1 MPQWTGKM
9 GTSTTKAGQVD
20 AFDVGPSRDGDQ
32 FHYSRASRLCLEL
45 LEATSDLNVV
55 SVEGISNADGVDA
68 GAESIDLA
76 LYYGSTDLSKARRVH
91 YRQLKHSTLHPD
103 KEWTASGLR
112 KTLTDFAA
120 RFTELVTR
128 FGVDDV
134 CARFVFEFE
143 TNRPLSAKVERAFV
157 ELQQGLAGREARYV
171 GSVTGLS
178 PAEIKIFAGLF
189 KPITRVE
196 GFLEQRAL
204 LDMDLRAYL
213 PDSDKDAARTLRDL
227 VARKA
232 TSEFKKNHEIHREDV
247 LDAMGVRLDDLFPA
261 SNLLEKPAVVVPR
274 AQMPDLIETIKTARS
289 PIILS
294 ADGGYGKSIVATQI
308 GLAMP
313 ESMTFV
319 YDCFGNGGYRNG
331 IDLRHRAKDGLV
343 QLANEMATRA
353 LCHPLIPTPKADDAS
368 YVRAFLARVTQASA
382 AIGDDTLLILV
393 LDAADNAEMASQEFH
408 DPPSFPRLLLAQTFP
423 SNVRLVLTAR
433 PHRVD
438 RLRPA
443 PEIVRF
449 RLDGFTEK
457 ETGDLLKS
465 RFPDA
470 REVDIQEF
478 HRLTSH
484 NPRVQRAA
492 LDLDPAAAL
501 PAVLRSLGPRPRTV
515 EDTIGELLAKAIS
528 RVRHSAP
535 DVEQPQID
543 CICAALATL
552 RPFVPITIIAQTAG
566 VDEGLVRS
574 FVHDLGRPLLL
585 RDDAVQFRDEPTET
599 WFQEQFKPGAE
610 QLDAFV
616 RRLKPLARDS
626 QYAASALPALMLSTG
641 RLDEL
646 VHLALSEDALPHN
659 DEIARRDIELQRLE
673 FATRAALR
681 EGRYVEAAKL
691 ALKAGGRV
699 AADDRKQ
706 TLLSGNVDLAARFL
720 GSDQLL
726 EQVARRQISGG
737 NWTGSEHAYE
747 AALLSGRE
755 DLRGE
760 ARARLRFAYDWL
772 GHYFRNRHEND
783 HNQSLEDKDV
793 LELHWTELNVHGPE
807 CCASQLRRW
816 SPRRLSFAVGHPLA
830 GRLVDAGRWTD
841 TDALALA
848 AGNDV
853 GLVLAVADQLH
864 RVSRHVPKAAAARTL
879 RLLLHPRI
887 KLEAPG
893 DWRGEGTR
901 ILAIAAMV
909 ATARHYRLSSKRAL
923 AGLLRRYLPKK
934 TPHAL
939 ESEHSHDDRFAF
951 LRAYALLADLE
962 RKAFTLEFIYGPA
975 PKSKAKGT
983 NERRFSSREFTNLK
997 ALLPWHELN
1006 TRVRSGVLTAQDFES
1021 ALAAA
1026 LEAWSRHRAD
1036 VYRDWSATADEI
1048 ARLWSE
1054 CIVLLGGGDALWERL
1069 AVWQADLRIPLYI
1082 PTLADLARRAAMT
1095 GGSLDVVLRF
1105 AQKAHGRIGEDTEP
1119 AESLADSYIVLARAV
1134 LGGAE
1139 DEARQYFN
1147 EAVRVSSKIGQENL
1161 ERWHALLHMA
1171 DACAADRAD
1180 DAQLAYRFSRAAEL
1194 TYSYVH
1200 RDKHFDWEHTVEA
1213 LALLSARTAPAIL
1226 SRWRDRRFGDPERFV
1241 PHLVETLC
1249 KRGDLDARDAAS
1261 FVCFDGYWDWPM
1273 LVAAALDAAA
1283 GAAAKQKLLAHFYRY
1298 MRFSPSSRQIK
1309 DVVKTVESRGL
1320 DAQRFRH
1327 LEERARRAEAKHESR
1342 EESWTASR
1350 EDDLDWDFVFAGVDV
1365 GTPAGLVDSVA
1376 RLPDEHFG
1384 RWRAQWM
1391 HEALARVPAG
1401 RERLF
1406 VESLHAVDDWTP
1418 YAVRGLFESI
1428 PDSWAGRLAARHG
1441 LADFVRRMAQEHAT
1455 GLGVNRHY
1463 ESLPYELVLE
1473 KTGVTRDELLR
1484 VALDSIANTSLPT
1497 TSHALFQLVAVLAQF
1512 LDASSARSV
1521 LDYGLGHL
1529 EQALGSEQGDGRW
1542 SGRLD
1547 HGGGCREAL
1556 AGYIWAALGAVE
1568 SDRRWQAAHVVRAL
1582 CGLEREALLGD
1593 VVALATAGTMTA
1605 FTDAKL
1611 HFYRMH
1617 AVQWLLLALARTA
1630 RESGALVARHAPWLA
1645 SHATRQNPHVFYRGM
1660 AAQTLLALADHG
1672 HIDLEPTTRAGLEQI
1687 NSSTLPVEFS
1697 AYHARSQGS
1706 LPETEEACDFSFGY
1720 DFSRHWFEP
1729 LARCFSI
1736 RPKDVESIACRIIR
1750 VDWGLDETGYYD
1762 RDARAT
1768 RGYFSESNRRRG
1780 RELGGQDDL
1789 SSYLSYHAVM
1799 AAAGELLESLP
1810 LHEDPESSW
1819 GSFAYW
1825 LEHYASLHDDG
1836 DWLADHRDL
1845 PPRDAIQFPQSQK
1858 ETWPVAAT
1866 KTYGLSRLQVDE
1878 ANVVVAGSWT
1888 QYQGRSCETL
1898 RVISALASPSR
1909 AGALSRALATARNPY
1924 DFALPEFDDTHE
1936 IDHGQFVLKGW
1947 VRESG
1952 RESGIDSDDP
1962 WAGGLA
1968 RRFLDIV
1975 DPIAAE
1981 LGLVADGSRTAW
1993 LQADGTC
2000 VAWVERWGQSSDDER
2015 GHAPSGQRLVVDRQ
2029 FLRRSLRLLNQTLV
2043 VEVRCHRYVVPFN
2056 YESRSE
2062 DGAEEH
2068 STSIVTVEGTG
2079 APRLVG
2085 TIAGPRTKARRRAK
2099 ARRVN

>member
-1 MPQWTGKM
+1 MPQWTEEM
-9 GTSTTKAGQVD
+9 GTSTTKAGRVD

-45 LEATSDLNVV
+45 LEATSDLKVV
-55 SVEGISNADGVDA
+55 SVEGVSNDDGVDA

-76 LYYGSTDLSKARRVH
+76 LYYGSTDLSTARRVH
-91 YRQLKHSTLHPD
+91 YRQLKHSTLHAD
-103 KEWTASGLR
+103 KEWTVSGLR

-157 ELQQGLAGREARYV
+157 ELQQGLAGREARYATR
-171 GSVTGLS
+171 VTGLS
-178 PAEIKIFAGLF
+178 AAEIKIFAGLF
-189 KPITRVE
+189 KPIPRVD

-204 LDMDLRAYL
+204 LDKDLRAYL
-213 PDSDKDAARTLRDL
+213 PDGDKDAARALRDL

-232 TSEFKKNHEIHREDV
+232 TSEFKNHEIRREEV

-261 SNLLEKPAVVVPR
+261 RSLLETPAVVVPR

-289 PIILS
+289 PIIVS

-308 GLAMP
+308 GPALP
-313 ESMTFV
+313 DSVTFV

-343 QLANEMATRA
+343 QLANEMATRG
-353 LCHPLIPTPKADDAS
+353 LCHPLIPTQKADDAS
-368 YVRAFLARVTQASA
+368 YVRAFLARVTQASS
-382 AIGDDTLLILV
+382 AIGDNTLLILV

-408 DPPSFPRLLLAQTFP
+408 DPPSFPRLLLAHTFP

-433 PHRVD
+433 PYRVD
-438 RLRPA
+438 RLRPG

-449 RLDGFTEK
+449 HLEGFTEQ
-457 ETGDLLKS
+457 ETADLLKT

-470 REVDIQEF
+470 RDADIQEF

-492 LDLDPAAAL
+492 IDLDPAADL
-501 PAVLRSLGPRPRTV
+501 PAVLSSLGPKPRTV
-515 EDTIGELLAKAIS
+515 EDTIGELLGQAIA

-535 DVEQPQID
+535 DIEQPQID

-552 RPFVPITIIAQTAG
+552 RPFVPIKIIAQTAG

-599 WFQEQFKPGAE
+599 WFQEQFKPHAE

-616 RRLKPLARDS
+616 RRLTPLARDS
-626 QYAASALPALMLSTG
+626 HYAASALPALMLSTG

-646 VHLALSEDALPHN
+646 VHLALSDGALPDN

-681 EGRYVEAAKL
+681 ASRFVEAAKL

-720 GSDQLL
+720 ASDQLL
-726 EQVARRQISGG
+726 EQVSRRQIAGG
-737 NWTGSEHAYE
+737 SWTGSEHAYE

-772 GHYFRNRHEND
+772 SHYFRNRRDDD
-783 HNQSLEDKDV
+783 HRQSLEDRDI

-807 CCASQLRRW
+807 RCATQLRRW
-816 SPRRLSFAVGHPLA
+816 RPRRLSFAVGHPLA
-830 GRLVDAGRWTD
+830 GRLVDAGRWAD
-841 TDALALA
+841 AEALALA
-848 AGNDV
+848 AGNDI

-864 RVSRHVPKAAAARTL
+864 RVSRHVPKTAAARAL

-901 ILAIAAMV
+901 ILAIAALV
-909 ATARHYRLSSKRAL
+909 ITARHYRFSSKRAL
-923 AGLLRRYLPKK
+923 ARLLRRYLPKK
-934 TPHAL
+934 TPHSL
-939 ESEHSHDDRFAF
+939 ESDHSHDDRFAF

-962 RKAFTLEFIYGPA
+962 RKALTLEFIYGPA
-975 PKSKAKGT
+975 PKREAKGA
-983 NERRFSSREFTNLK
+983 NERRFSGREFTHLK

-1006 TRVRSGVLTAQDFES
+1006 TRVRSGAFSVQEFEP
-1021 ALAAA
+1021 AVAAA
-1026 LEAWSRHRAD
+1026 LDAWSRHRAD
-1036 VYRDWSATADEI
+1036 AYRDWSATADEI

-1054 CIVLLGGGDALWERL
+1054 CIVLLGGDVALWERL
-1069 AVWQADLRIPLYI
+1069 AAWQAELRIPLFI

-1095 GGSLDVVLRF
+1095 GGPLDVVLRF

-1119 AESLADSYIVLARAV
+1119 AESLADSYIILARAV

-1147 EAVRVSSKIGQENL
+1147 EAVRVSSRIGQENL
-1161 ERWHALLHMA
+1161 ERWHALLHVA
-1171 DACAADRAD
+1171 DACAAAGAD
-1180 DAQLAYRFSRAAEL
+1180 DAELAYRFSRAAEL
-1194 TYSYVH
+1194 TYSYVD

-1213 LALLSARTAPAIL
+1213 LALLSRRTAPAIL
-1226 SRWRDRRFGDPERFV
+1226 SRWRDRRFGDPERLV
-1241 PHLVETLC
+1241 PHLVKTLC
-1249 KRGDLDARDAAS
+1249 TRGDLDARDAAP
-1261 FVCFDGYWDWPM
+1261 FVCFNGYWDWPM
-1273 LVAAALDAAA
+1273 LVAAALDAATD
-1283 GAAAKQKLLAHFYRY
+1283 AAAKQKLLAHFYRY
-1298 MRFSPSSRQIK
+1298 MRFSPSSRQLK
-1309 DVVKTVESRGL
+1309 DVIKALEVRGL
-1320 DAQRFRH
+1320 DAQQFRD
-1327 LEERARRAEAKHESR
+1327 LEERARRAEGKRESR
-1342 EESWTASR
+1342 KESWTALR
-1350 EDDLDWDFVFAGVDV
+1350 EDSLDWDSVFAGVDL
-1365 GTPAGLVDSVA
+1365 GTPAGLIESVA
-1376 RLPDEHFG
+1376 RLPDERFG

-1391 HEALARVPAG
+1391 SEALARVPTG

-1406 VESLHAVDDWTP
+1406 VESLHAVDDWSP
-1418 YAVRGLFESI
+1418 YAVRGLLESI
-1428 PDSWAGRLAARHG
+1428 PASWAGRLAARHA
-1441 LADFVRRMAQEHAT
+1441 LAEFVRQMAREHAT
-1455 GLGVNRHY
+1455 GLGVHRHY

-1473 KTGVTRDELLR
+1473 KTGIAQHELLR

-1497 TSHALFQLVAVLAQF
+1497 TSHGLFQLVAVLAQF
-1512 LDASSARSV
+1512 LDAPSARSV
-1521 LDYGLGHL
+1521 LDDGLGHL
-1529 EQALGSEQGDGRW
+1529 EQALGSEQGDGPW
-1542 SGRLD
+1542 SARLD

-1556 AGYIWAALGAVE
+1556 AGYVYTALGAVE

-1593 VVALATAGTMTA
+1593 VVALATTGTMTA

-1617 AVQWLLLALARTA
+1617 AVQWLLLALARSA
-1630 RESGALVARHAPWLA
+1630 RESGAVVARHAGWLA
-1645 SHATRQNPHVFYRGM
+1645 LHATRQNPHVFCRGT
-1660 AAQTLLALADHG
+1660 AAQTLLALADCG
-1672 HIDLEPTTRAGLEQI
+1672 HIDLEPTTRARLQQI

-1697 AYHARSQGS
+1697 AYHARSQRS
-1706 LPETEEACDFSFGY
+1706 RLETEEACDFAFGY

-1736 RPKDVESIACRIIR
+1736 RPNDVESIACRIIR
-1750 VDWGLDETGYYD
+1750 VDWGLDETGHYD
-1762 RDARAT
+1762 RDARAK
-1768 RGYFSESNRRRG
+1768 RGYFNESNRRRG
-1780 RELGGQDDL
+1780 RELGRQDDL
-1789 SSYLSYHAVM
+1789 SSYLSYHAAM
-1799 AAAGELLESLP
+1799 AAAGELLECLP

-1819 GSFAYW
+1819 GSFAHW
-1825 LEHYASLHDDG
+1825 LEQYASLHDDG

-1845 PPRDAIQFPQSQK
+1845 PPKDAIQFPQSRK
-1858 ETWPVAAT
+1858 ETWPVAAP
-1866 KTYGLSRLQVDE
+1866 KTYGLSRLQVDK
-1878 ANVVVAGSWT
+1878 AHVVVAGGWT
-1888 QYQGRSCETL
+1888 QYQGRDCETL
-1898 RVISALASPSR
+1898 RIISALAAPPR

-1924 DFALPEFDDTHE
+1924 DFALPEFEDTHE
-1936 IDHGQFVLKGW
+1936 IEHGEFVLQGW

-1975 DPIAAE
+1975 DPIAAQ

-1993 LQADGTC
+1993 RLADGTC
-2000 VAWVERWGQSSDDER
+2000 VAWVERWSQSSDDER
-2015 GHAPSGQRLVVDRQ
+2015 GHTPSGQRLVVDRQ
-2029 FLRRSLRLLNQTLV
+2029 FLQRSLRQLDRTMV

-2062 DGAEEH
+2062 DEAEEH

-2079 APRLVG
+2079 PPRLVG
-2085 TIAGPRTKARRRAK
+2085 TIAGLGRKARRRAK
-2099 ARRVN
+2099 ARRVH